1 VGGRITR
8 WLLWPLDDNFRDIK
22 TAHWGALRMAIGA
35 NRSGRLALAK
45 TTASKGRILVVDD
58 QAQIRRVL
66 RTTLVA
72 NGYEVD
78 DARGGLEALEKI
90 RTAKYDVILLDIN
103 MPDIKGTEVCR
114 AIRSTSDVGIIM
126 LTVRNSEADRVIAL
140 DAGADD
146 YVNKPFST
154 PELFAR
160 IRSLLRRNAG
170 AEFAVQRLKLD
181 DVEVNFE
188 ARHATVRGNTVHLT
202 PRECE
207 LLQYLANYPN
217 KVVTHR
223 ELLQAIWGPDYASEL
238 GHLRAYVKQLRK
250 KIEPQPDKP
259 KYLLTEPWVGY
270 RLRVPE

>member
-1 VGGRITR
+1 
-8 WLLWPLDDNFRDIK
+8 
-22 TAHWGALRMAIGA
+22 MAIGA